1 MFHALFWNDDMEKI
15 RINKY
20 ISDAGFCSRREA
32 DQLIVDE
39 RVTINGV
46 LAAMGAKVSLEDKV
60 RIDGEIL
67 HFPKIISKDEE
78 KKNKRKSSENF
89 SSREDATKLRKTL
102 RGTRG
107 NERKRSG
114 KRFLCVLSQKIEH
127 VMSRRNLSI
136 LVVDYSVSRL
146 LIDSAKA
153 IRSKE

>member
-1 MFHALFWNDDMEKI
+1 MEKI

-46 LAAMGAKVSLEDKV
+46 LAVMGAKVSLEDKV

-67 HFPKIISKDEE
+67 RFPEIISKGDE

-89 SSREDATKLRKTL
+89 SSRKDTDKLRKTL

-107 NERKRSG
+107 NERKKAEKEIAMRS
-114 KRFLCVLSQKIEH
+114 KSEDRARNVKKK
-127 VMSRRNLSI
+127 SRRSN
-136 LVVDYSVSRL
+136 SR
-146 LIDSAKA
+146 
-153 IRSKE
+153 

>member
-46 LAAMGAKVSLEDKV
+46 LAVMGAKVSLEDKV

-67 HFPKIISKDEE
+67 RFPEIISKGDE

-89 SSREDATKLRKTL
+89 SSRKDADKLRKTL
-102 RGTRG
+102 CGTRG
-107 NERKRSG
+107 NERKKAEKEIAMRPKSEDRARNV
-114 KRFLCVLSQKIEH
+114 KKK
-127 VMSRRNLSI
+127 SRRSNSH
-136 LVVDYSVSRL
+136 
-146 LIDSAKA
+146 
-153 IRSKE
+153 

>member
-46 LAAMGAKVSLEDKV
+46 LAAMGAKVSLEKLCV
-60 RIDGEIL
+60 AHVET
-67 HFPKIISKDEE
+67 
-78 KKNKRKSSENF
+78 
-89 SSREDATKLRKTL
+89 RE
-102 RGTRG
+102 
-107 NERKRSG
+107 KRSG

>member
-1 MFHALFWNDDMEKI
+1 MEKI

-78 KKNKRKSSENF
+78 KNKRKSSENF
-89 SSREDATKLRKTL
+89 SSRENATRLRKTL

-107 NERKRSG
+107 NERKKAEKETSMRS
-114 KRFLCVLSQKIEH
+114 KSEDRTRSVKKK
-127 VMSRRNLSI
+127 SRRPN
-136 LVVDYSVSRL
+136 R
-146 LIDSAKA
+146 
-153 IRSKE
+153 

>member
-78 KKNKRKSSENF
+78 REEINGNLLKTF
-89 SSREDATKLRKTL
+89 SSREDATKLRKNFAWHTWK
-102 RGTRG
+102 R
-107 NERKRSG
+107 EKKRSG
-114 KRFLCVLSQKIEH
+114 KRIS
-127 VMSRRNLSI
+127 M
-136 LVVDYSVSRL
+136 
-146 LIDSAKA
+146 
-153 IRSKE
+153 RSKSEDRTRNVKKKSQHPSR

>member
-1 MFHALFWNDDMEKI
+1 MFHALFWNDNMEKI

-67 HFPKIISKDEE
+67 HFPKIILKDEE
-78 KKNKRKSSENF
+78 KNKRKSSENF
-89 SSREDATKLRKTL
+89 SSRKNATRLRKTL

-107 NERKRSG
+107 NERKKAEKEISMRS
-114 KRFLCVLSQKIEH
+114 KSEDRTRSVKKK
-127 VMSRRNLSI
+127 SRRPN
-136 LVVDYSVSRL
+136 R
-146 LIDSAKA
+146 
-153 IRSKE
+153 

>member
-89 SSREDATKLRKTL
+89 SSREDATKLR
-102 RGTRG
+102 
-107 NERKRSG
+107 NERKKVG
-114 KRFLCVLSQKIEH
+114 KEIS
-127 VMSRRNLSI
+127 M
-136 LVVDYSVSRL
+136 
-146 LIDSAKA
+146 
-153 IRSKE
+153 RSKSEDRTRNVKKKSQHPSR